1 MDNSQVAKVY
11 AKALLEAGQ
20 DAKLTGEFEAELK
33 EVLTIFKQN
42 QDIWNFFLSPRV
54 SRDYKLDSLDKA
66 FKGKVSDSILSFLS
80 ILIRNN
86 RLNTI
91 PQIYSEYIILN
102 DKLNG
107 IIRAKV
113 QTAIPLANEEILEI
127 KKWFLDTYK
136 AKAEI
141 ETSVRPELIGGVV
154 IFFDD
159 KVVDGSI
166 LSKLKTMRKSLS
178 LHADEKLISN
188 KNTGAYYEN

>member
-20 DAKLTGEFEAELK
+20 DAKLTGEFEAELN
-33 EVLTIFKQN
+33 EVLTIFKKN
-42 QDIWNFFLSPRV
+42 QDIWNFLLTPRV
-54 SRDYKLDSLDKA
+54 SRDYKLESLDKA
-66 FKGKVSDSILSFLS
+66 FKGKVSDSILSFIS

-86 RLNTI
+86 RLDTI
-91 PQIYSEYIILN
+91 AQIYSEYIILN

-107 IIRAKV
+107 VIRAKV
-113 QTAIPLANEEILEI
+113 QTATPLANEEILEI
-127 KKWFLDTYK
+127 KKWFLETYK

>member
-20 DAKLTGEFEAELK
+20 DARLTGEFEAELK

-42 QDIWNFFLSPRV
+42 QDIWNFLLTPRV
-54 SRDYKLDSLDKA
+54 SRDYKLESLDKA

-91 PQIYSEYIILN
+91 YSEYIILN

-113 QTAIPLANEEILEI
+113 QTATPLANEEILEI
-127 KKWFLDTYK
+127 KKWFLETYK

>member
-1 MDNSQVAKVY
+1 
-11 AKALLEAGQ
+11 
-20 DAKLTGEFEAELK
+20 
-33 EVLTIFKQN
+33 
-42 QDIWNFFLSPRV
+42 
-54 SRDYKLDSLDKA
+54 
-66 FKGKVSDSILSFLS
+66 
-80 ILIRNN
+80 
-86 RLNTI
+86 
-91 PQIYSEYIILN
+91 
-102 DKLNG
+102 LNG
-107 IIRAKV
+107 VIRAKV
-113 QTAIPLANEEILEI
+113 QTATPLANEEILEI

>member
-20 DAKLTGEFEAELK
+20 DARLSGEFETELK
-33 EVLTIFKQN
+33 DVLTILKQN
-42 QDIWNFFLSPRV
+42 QDIWNFFLTPRV
-54 SRDYKLDSLDKA
+54 SREYKLDSLDKA

-86 RLNTI
+86 RLDAI
-91 PQIYSEYIILN
+91 AQIYSEYIILN

-107 IIRAKV
+107 VIRAKV
-113 QTAIPLANEEILEI
+113 QTATSLANDEISEI

-159 KVVDGSI
+159 KVIDGSI
-166 LSKLKTMRKSLS
+166 LSKLNTMKKSLS